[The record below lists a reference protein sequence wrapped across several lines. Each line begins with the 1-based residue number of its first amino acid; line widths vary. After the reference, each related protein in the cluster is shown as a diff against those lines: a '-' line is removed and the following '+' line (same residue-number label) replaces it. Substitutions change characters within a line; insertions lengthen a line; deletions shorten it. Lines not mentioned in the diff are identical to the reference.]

1 MLWQIKS
8 HVISKHYF
16 CTDNKKKHGTNIMK
30 IFIYKIEIWNL
41 KKNMK
46 ISQVLV
52 EFVKPLI
59 LKFYFLTQQRC
70 KFCYKLLQQ
79 ILLLLWR

>member
-41 KKNMK
+41 IHENLSSPCR
-46 ISQVLV
+46 I
-52 EFVKPLI
+52 
-59 LKFYFLTQQRC
+59 C
-70 KFCYKLLQQ
+70 KALNF
-79 ILLLLWR
+79 